1 MKTKTKAEQ
10 IAKIEADLAAGK
22 IDVNE
27 AEQQY
32 QDLMHTGED
41 TYLSVYGW

>member
-1 MKTKTKAEQ
+1 MTKDEM
-10 IAKIEADLAAGK
+10 IAKIEADYAAGK
-22 IDVNE
+22 IDINE

-41 TYLSVYGW
+41 SFQGVYGR